1 MKLNIKI
8 GQIIEVYTNLDEDAF
23 GLGKVL
29 NYDEEYLLIQ
39 ELSVFGEQDGVVLY
53 KTDSVFKIAYDTI
66 YSRKILKLAKLLKE
80 KEENYEFAGDFPIS
94 ILEASR
100 REKKVIDIQLCD
112 SGRCDVSGVVDSIQD
127 GICVIRQITSE
138 AEEDG
143 FCCVKVED
151 ITSIRYD
158 SSDNRKIEEKIKMN

>member
-8 GQIIEVYTNLDEDAF
+8 GQIIEVYTNLDDDEF

-39 ELSVFGEQDGVVLY
+39 ELSVFGEHDGVVLY
-53 KTDSVFKIAYDTI
+53 KMDSIFKIAYDTI
-66 YSRKILKLAKLLKE
+66 YSRKILKLVKLLKE
-80 KEENYEFAGDFPIS
+80 KGEKYKFARDFPTS

-100 REKKVIDIQLCD
+100 RKKKVIDIQLCD
-112 SGRCDVSGVVDSIQD
+112 SGRCDVSGIVDSIKD
-127 GICVIRQITSE
+127 GICVIRQITSD

-143 FCCVKVED
+143 FCCLKVDE

-158 SSDNRKIEEKIKMN
+158 SLDNRKIEEKIKMN